1 MKYLSPRS
9 LSPRHAL
16 LLVGFAAAACSE
28 SPAPLSAPRTTSAA
42 QTNPIPGI
50 GDQLGRLRSITA
62 QFHDFAKTTQPGA
75 DYSAQLTGCVVS
87 PDPEEGAMGF
97 HYGKPSLIDGTINQ
111 DEPEV
116 LLYEPQLN
124 GKPRLVAVE
133 FIVPFAILPREATPP
148 RAFGQ
153 DFVPDK
159 SLPFWTLHI
168 WLWKDN
174 PKGLFASFNPNVNCD
189 AVPVTQRM
197 SHGS

>member
-1 MKYLSPRS
+1 MKYLSPLS

-28 SPAPLSAPRTTSAA
+28 SPGPLSAPRTASND
-42 QTNPIPGI
+42 QTNPIPGV

-62 QFHDFAKTTQPGA
+62 QFHDFDKTTQPGA

-87 PDPEEGAMGF
+87 RNEGEGAMGF
-97 HYGKPSLIDGTINQ
+97 HYGKPSLIDGTITP

-133 FIVPFAILPREATPP
+133 YIVPFAILPRTATPP
-148 RAFGQ
+148 RAFNQ
-153 DFVPDK
+153 DFVPDA

-174 PKGLFASFNPNVNCD
+174 PAGLFASFNPNVNCD
-189 AVPVTQRM
+189 AVPAAQRM

>member
-1 MKYLSPRS
+1 MKYLSPLS

-28 SPAPLSAPRTTSAA
+28 SPAPLSAPQTAA
-42 QTNPIPGI
+42 DVQTNPIPGV

-62 QFHDFAKTTQPGA
+62 QFHDFDKTTQPGA
-75 DYSAQLTGCVVS
+75 DYSAQLTGCIVS
-87 PDPEEGAMGF
+87 RNEGEGGMGF
-97 HYGKPSLIDGTINQ
+97 HYGKPSLIDGTINP

-133 FIVPFAILPREATPP
+133 YIIPFAILPADATAP

-153 DFVPDK
+153 DFVPDA

-174 PKGLFASFNPNVNCD
+174 PAGLFASFNPNVNCD
-189 AVPVTQRM
+189 AVPAAQRM

>member
-1 MKYLSPRS
+1 MKYLSTRS
-9 LSPRHAL
+9 LSRRHAL

-28 SPAPLSAPRTTSAA
+28 SPAPLSAPRTASDV
-42 QTNPIPGI
+42 QTNPIPGV

-62 QFHDFAKTTQPGA
+62 RFHDFDATTQPGA
-75 DYSAQLTGCVVS
+75 DYGNKLTECIVS
-87 PDPEEGAMGF
+87 DEPGVGAMGF
-97 HYGKPSLIDGTINQ
+97 HYGKLSAIDGTVNQ

-133 FIVPFAILPREATPP
+133 YIIPFEIVPSTATPP
-148 RAFGQ
+148 RAFNQ
-153 DFVPDK
+153 DFVPDQK
-159 SLPFWTLHI
+159 LPFWTLHV

-174 PKGLFASFNPNVNCD
+174 PSGLFASFNPNVNCD
-189 AVPVTQRM
+189 AVPAAQRM

>member
-1 MKYLSPRS
+1 MKYLSPLS
-9 LSPRHAL
+9 LSRRHAL

-28 SPAPLSAPRTTSAA
+28 SPAPLSAPRNAA
-42 QTNPIPGI
+42 DVQTNPIPGV

-62 QFHDFAKTTQPGA
+62 RFHDFDAATAAGA
-75 DYSAQLTGCVVS
+75 DYEAQLTGCIVN
-87 PDPEEGAMGF
+87 PELGGGMGF
-97 HYGKPSLIDGTINQ
+97 HYGKVSAIDGTVIP

-133 FIVPFAILPREATPP
+133 YIVPFAIVPSTATPP
-148 RAFGQ
+148 RAFNQ
-153 DFVPDK
+153 DFVPDAA
-159 SLPFWTLHI
+159 LPFWTLHV

-174 PKGLFASFNPNVNCD
+174 PSGLFASFNPNVNCD
-189 AVPVTQRM
+189 AVPAAQRM